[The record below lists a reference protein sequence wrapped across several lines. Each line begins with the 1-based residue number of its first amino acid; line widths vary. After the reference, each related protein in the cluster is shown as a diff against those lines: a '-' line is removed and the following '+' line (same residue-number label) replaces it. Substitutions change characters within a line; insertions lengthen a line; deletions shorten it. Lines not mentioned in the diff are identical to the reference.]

1 MSTHQLENEK
11 PVRLTVSKE
20 DEVAIQQRADRVGK
34 QLGEAVASLISEIMV
49 AFLSGKIQTVPTG
62 PNPLQAAPSD
72 QNPLQ
77 VAQTGSN
84 LILTAGEVAKFLRI
98 SKAKVYRMM
107 QLGEIPS
114 VRFGR
119 TSRVRH
125 QDLDDFIQKHS
136 G

>member
-11 PVRLTVSKE
+11 PVRLTVSKD
-20 DEVAIQQRADRVGK
+20 DEVAIRQRADRVGK
-34 QLGEAVASLISEIMV
+34 QLSEVAASLISEIMI
-49 AFLSGKIQTVPTG
+49 AFLSGKIQAASTG
-62 PNPLQAAPSD
+62 PNPLQVAP
-72 QNPLQ
+72 
-77 VAQTGSN
+77 TGPN
-84 LILTAGEVAKFLRI
+84 LILTAGEVAKILRI

-114 VRFGR
+114 VNFYR

-125 QDLDDFIQKHS
+125 QDLDDFIQKHA

>member
-1 MSTHQLENEK
+1 MSTHPLENEK
-11 PVRLTVSKE
+11 PVRLTVSKD
-20 DEVAIQQRADRVGK
+20 DEIAIRQRADRVGK
-34 QLGEAVASLISEIMV
+34 QLGEAAASLISEIMI
-49 AFLSGKIQTVPTG
+49 AFLSGKIQVAPTS
-62 PNPLQAAPSD
+62 PNP
-72 QNPLQ
+72 
-77 VAQTGSN
+77 
-84 LILTAGEVAKFLRI
+84 ILTAGEVAKILRI

-125 QDLDDFIQKHS
+125 QDLDDFIQKHA